1 MNWSLMLS
9 LLIATYNKN
18 KKFLEREREGV
29 EREWGSLAKEEDVRL
44 SCCC

>member
-18 KKFLEREREGV
+18 KKFLERERGV